1 MKIHEFQAKEL
12 LRGAGVP
19 VLNGKVA
26 RTPEEAVQAF
36 ESLGTPVCAV
46 KAQIHAG
53 GRGKGHIEG
62 SEQRG
67 VELAK
72 SADDVSRITKGL
84 LNKTLVTIQTGP
96 EGQIVRQV
104 FVESGCD
111 IQQEL
116 YCAILVDRAAGS
128 PVLIAS
134 TAGGMDIEEVTSS
147 CSLFKTRTPHY
158 KKASG
163 ISC

>member
-12 LRGAGVP
+12 LRAAGVP
-19 VLNGKVA
+19 VLNGKVV
-26 RTPEEAVQAF
+26 RTPDEAADAF

-53 GRGKGHIEG
+53 GRGKGHVEG

-72 SADDVSRITKGL
+72 SADDASRIAQGL

-116 YCAILVDRAAGS
+116 YCAILV
-128 PVLIAS
+128 
-134 TAGGMDIEEVTSS
+134 
-147 CSLFKTRTPHY
+147 
-158 KKASG
+158 
-163 ISC
+163 